1 MRTRILSALSVFA
14 LVIVALAGAA
24 RFNPARAQDTMLHVC
39 DSTLITLLYIA
50 EHDYGFTSMSMDLS
64 TFDKGQYAP
73 LFDAMM
79 AMMMEGE
86 AMATEEAMME
96 EEMAMEMDMMEGMTM
111 LTPGNIEG
119 EDEACT
125 ALRAEVETFLYAT
138 LSADMMMM
146 MEEGS

>member
-1 MRTRILSALSVFA
+1 MRTRILTTIAAFAVIAAVALSAFS
-14 LVIVALAGAA
+14 LL
-24 RFNPARAQDTMLHVC
+24 RPARAQDDMMLHVC

-50 EHDYGFTSMSMDLS
+50 EHDYGFQSMEMDLS
-64 TFDKGQYAP
+64 TFDKGQYQP

-79 AMMMEGE
+79 AMMMEEE

-96 EEMAMEMDMMEGMTM
+96 GEMMEMEMMEGMTM

-125 ALRAEVETFLYAT
+125 ALRAEVETFLYNT
-138 LSADMMMM
+138 LSAEMMA
-146 MEEGS
+146 MESGS

>member
-1 MRTRILSALSVFA
+1 MMRTRILSALSVFA

-96 EEMAMEMDMMEGMTM
+96 EEMAMDMMEGMTM

-138 LSADMMMM
+138 LSADMMI

>member
-1 MRTRILSALSVFA
+1 MRTRILTTIAAFAVIAAIALSAVS
-14 LVIVALAGAA
+14 LL
-24 RFNPARAQDTMLHVC
+24 RPARAQDAMMLHVC

-50 EHDYGFTSMSMDLS
+50 EHDYGFQSMDMDLA
-64 TFDKGQYAP
+64 TFDKGQYQP

-79 AMMMEGE
+79 AMMMEEE

-96 EEMAMEMDMMEGMTM
+96 GEMMEMEMMEGMTM

-125 ALRAEVETFLYAT
+125 ALRAELDTFLYNT
-138 LSADMMMM
+138 LSAEMMA
-146 MEEGS
+146 MESGS

>member
-1 MRTRILSALSVFA
+1 MKKFVSFTTVVLAAVLVF
-14 LVIVALAGAA
+14 VGAA
-24 RFNPARAQDTMLHVC
+24 APRAQVARAQDDMMLHVC

-50 EHDYGFTSMSMDLS
+50 EHDYGFHSMEMDLS

-79 AMMMEGE
+79 EMMAGE
-86 AMATEEAMME
+86 EMATEEAMME
-96 EEMAMEMDMMEGMTM
+96 EEMMMEPMEGMTM

-125 ALRAEVETFLYAT
+125 ALRAELDAYLYQA
-138 LSADMMMM
+138 LSAAM
-146 MEEGS
+146 MEMEGG

>member
-1 MRTRILSALSVFA
+1 MRTRILSTLSVFA

-24 RFNPARAQDTMLHVC
+24 RFNPARAQDTMVHVC

-79 AMMMEGE
+79 AMMMEEE
-86 AMATEEAMME
+86 AMATEEAME
-96 EEMAMEMDMMEGMTM
+96 EEMAMEMEMMEGMTM

-125 ALRAEVETFLYAT
+125 ALRAEVETFLYNT
-138 LSADMMMM
+138 LSAEMMM